1 VLVLEIESVAPNRE
15 FSVMKF
21 DYVPLLQIQRDL
33 HALPRTYERFQ
44 QYLRAIGANNSE
56 QLELPSLIIM
66 NPMGKE
72 HVTALL
78 DALLAMDADG
88 IAARALAASATVLA
102 KEPGNFKAALVV
114 ADDWKGGWTNRY
126 ATEYKF
132 RFPGGA
138 TARGEL
144 PHWAK
149 HFWVNGLLWSSDPAS
164 ERAVREAILTAA
176 YRTAY
181 LLQHGPALT
190 LRDKL
195 AQEGHVM
202 VKTGCVGPVLDED
215 DIAYTREVLAPFL
228 GATDQRTV
236 MECLFGDAAGQTL
249 GFSPRG
255 LSPWAGLALALFDAR
270 NCSHSRSL
278 GPV

>member
-1 VLVLEIESVAPNRE
+1 
-15 FSVMKF
+15 MTF
-21 DYVPLLQIQRDL
+21 DYVPILQIQRDL
-33 HALPRTYERFQ
+33 HALPRTHERFQ
-44 QYLRAIGANNSE
+44 QYLRTIGAKDSD

-72 HVTALL
+72 HVTVLL

-88 IAARALAASATVLA
+88 IAARALAEAAEDLA
-102 KEPGNFKAALVV
+102 NAAGDFKAALVV

-126 ATEYKF
+126 ATEYTL

-144 PHWAK
+144 PRWAK
-149 HFWVNGLLWSSDPAS
+149 NFWVNGVLWSSEPAS
-164 ERAVREAILTAA
+164 ERAVREAILTSA

-181 LLQHGPALT
+181 LQQHGPART
-190 LRDKL
+190 LRDML

-202 VKTGCVGPVLDED
+202 VKAGCTGPVLDED

-228 GATDQRTV
+228 DATDKRTV

-255 LSPWAGLALALFDAR
+255 LSPWAGMALALFDAR
-270 NCSHSRSL
+270 NSTPTRTREQ
-278 GPV
+278 V